1 MIFVCLPCSPVLQDE
16 SGQGELV
23 ATLLEL
29 AESLVGADAR
39 SASLSLAV
47 DDVALAEKALMV
59 VQTCLD
65 GDGST

>member
-1 MIFVCLPCSPVLQDE
+1 MCLPCSPVRQDE

-39 SASLSLAV
+39 SAALSLLAV
-47 DDVALAEKALMV
+47 DVALAEKALTV